1 MFYKA
6 LVDEVPRYASIGTT
20 PTNEPETR
28 IIGERQ
34 IARGEKNRMLSY
46 IADRQLST
54 RLLKLENGRIS

>member
-28 IIGERQ
+28 ISVNDKSPVEKRIGCS
-34 IARGEKNRMLSY
+34 AV
-46 IADRQLST
+46 
-54 RLLKLENGRIS
+54 LLIGSFQPGH